1 MTDTNDPLIKRDAPS
16 TVLDKIPPDRRRQ
29 IDLAVIDR
37 DPPAIQAV
45 FDKFSLAEKGV
56 SRSAFYRYA
65 RKLRL
70 RAITRD
76 FAELAETDQQPIF
89 DLLPALLGHR
99 LLDALADEN
108 ASPRALQRLTDAWR
122 AAVRT
127 SQDLETHHLELAAV
141 KKREDPRD
149 IDEIVALTKR
159 YGKFVQQDNRNRFAD
174 AMSALRNSSAEN
186 APSEE
191 IDDHPPE

>member
-16 TVLDKIPPDRRRQ
+16 TVLEKIPPDRRRQ

-45 FDKFSLAEKGV
+45 FDKFSLAEDGV

-65 RKLRL
+65 RRTRL
-70 RAITRD
+70 LAITRD
-76 FAELAETDQQPIF
+76 FAELAETDQQPVF
-89 DLLPALLGHR
+89 DLLPVLLGHR

-108 ASPRALQRLTDAWR
+108 TSPRAVQRLTDAWR

-127 SQDLETHHLELAAV
+127 RQDLETHQVKLAAV
-141 KKREDPRD
+141 KKREDSRD
-149 IDEIVALTKR
+149 IDDLLALTKR
-159 YGKFVQQDNRNRFAD
+159 YGKFVQQDNRNRLAD
-174 AMSALRNSSAEN
+174 AMSALRNPGAEN
-186 APSEE
+186 ATCEPTH
-191 IDDHPPE
+191 DHPTE